1 MAALTVF
8 VLWVVAIFATLVVW
22 RLIVSFARAED
33 GNEFIRRY
41 EKAYKRS
48 PKYEAVR
55 TFMYRTVTRYD
66 ASPDLF
72 EESEG

>member
-1 MAALTVF
+1 MAALTVI
-8 VLWVVAIFATLVVW
+8 VLWVVAILAMLVVW

-41 EKAYKRS
+41 EKEYKRS
-48 PKYEAVR
+48 PKYEAIR
-55 TFMYRTVTRYD
+55 TFMYRTVTRHE

-72 EESEG
+72 EESDG